1 MTGHG
6 ALEIWAVIVVV
17 GVATYL
23 IRLSFIYLFGQV
35 NEVPPRVKLFLSFV
49 PAAVLAALVA
59 PQLITVGSTVEET
72 LVDERLFAG
81 VVAGAVAW
89 WTEDILATIVA
100 GMVALWTIQFLLF

>member
-1 MTGHG
+1 MSGYG
-6 ALEIWAVIVVV
+6 ALEIWAVILVV

-23 IRLSFIYLFGQV
+23 IRLSFIHLFGRI
-35 NEVPPRVKLFLSFV
+35 NEVPARVTLVLKFV

-59 PQLITVGSTVEET
+59 PQLVTVGPTVQGT
-72 LVDERLFAG
+72 LLDERLFAG

-100 GMVALWTIQFLLF
+100 GMVALWTLQFLLF